1 MKSRKDRS
9 LRVAATQGRAAGK
22 TEDWQAAVATL
33 GTGACIVGVD
43 EVGRGPL
50 AGDVVAAAVVL
61 DSRAPVAGLA
71 DSKRLTARRRE
82 LLAAR
87 LRDAGVPIAIGRA
100 SVAEIDRLNIL
111 QASLLAMQRAV
122 AGLGLQPDLV
132 LVDGNRLPAWDL
144 RACAVVGGD
153 SRVAEIAAASI
164 IAKVRRDGEM
174 DRLHER
180 FGEYG
185 FDRHRGYGT
194 AQHLAAL
201 REHGPSPVHRRSF
214 APVRAAAMLHGQAG
228 PCALATGDVAAPQ
241 RRDAVAGGSASEQE
255 RS

>member
-1 MKSRKDRS
+1 MSGSGKRPHR
-9 LRVAATQGRAAGK
+9 RAAAQRSSGGA
-22 TEDWQAAVATL
+22 TGDWQAAVATL
-33 GTGACIVGVD
+33 GAGACIVGVD

-61 DSRAPVAGLA
+61 GSPSPVAGLA
-71 DSKRLTARRRE
+71 DSKRLSARRRE
-82 LLAAR
+82 ELAAQ
-87 LRDAGVPIAIGRA
+87 LREAGVPIAIGRA

-111 QASLLAMQRAV
+111 EASLLAMQRAV

-132 LVDGNRLPAWDL
+132 LVDGNRLPDWTLPA
-144 RACAVVGGD
+144 RAVVGGD
-153 SRVAEIAAASI
+153 DCVAEIAAASI
-164 IAKVRRDGEM
+164 IAKVQRDSEM

-201 REHGPSPVHRRSF
+201 QEYGPSPVHRQSF
-214 APVRAAAMLHGQAG
+214 APVRAAAALHASETRAHG
-228 PCALATGDVAAPQ
+228 PAH
-241 RRDAVAGGSASEQE
+241 EQE
-255 RS
+255 RT